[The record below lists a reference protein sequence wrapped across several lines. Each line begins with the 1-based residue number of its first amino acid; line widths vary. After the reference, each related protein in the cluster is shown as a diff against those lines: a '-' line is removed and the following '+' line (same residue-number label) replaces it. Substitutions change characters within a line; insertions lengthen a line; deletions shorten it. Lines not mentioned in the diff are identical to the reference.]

1 MKSHLASIYHLSHLW
16 RQIIII
22 SLPGFSRQAYVM
34 FLLLLS
40 SSSFFNA
47 CLEQTDLSNYKTNL
61 HQIIKGGR
69 HVGVDVQSGIG
80 FATGQGTLLWQPNF
94 RREIG
99 QNRQHAFILGTRIP
113 QWMAEWESRWA
124 R

>member
-1 MKSHLASIYHLSHLW
+1 
-16 RQIIII
+16 
-22 SLPGFSRQAYVM
+22 M

-47 CLEQTDLSNYKTNL
+47 RLEQTDLSNYKTNL
-61 HQIIKGGR
+61 HEIIKGGR

-99 QNRQHAFILGTRIP
+99 QNRQQAFILGTRIS